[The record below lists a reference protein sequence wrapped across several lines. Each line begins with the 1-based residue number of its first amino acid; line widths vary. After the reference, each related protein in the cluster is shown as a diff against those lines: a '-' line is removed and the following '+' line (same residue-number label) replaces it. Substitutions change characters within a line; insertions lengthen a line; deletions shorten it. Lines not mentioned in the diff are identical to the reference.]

1 MAKAEEPHLRIVLV
15 GKTGVGKSATGNTL
29 LKKKVFQSKLSSSSL
44 TSECQKE
51 TAECGGQTLAVVDTP
66 GLFDTSKSEEHV
78 RNEIAKCMSYASPG
92 PHVFLVV
99 LQPGRF
105 TKEEQDTVKIIQQM
119 FGEKAAGYTMALFT
133 HGDDLKDEEHTI
145 EELIK
150 ENPALRQFVSQCR
163 GGFHVFDNKD
173 KDPGQVS
180 ELLKKIN
187 TMVQRNGGTYFTN
200 DMFQEAERAIREE
213 LRLVLVGQEKV
224 GKSSAANTILGK
236 KEFGCRISSTP
247 LTLSSRVVEGAVE
260 GRWVSVVDTPGLF
273 SSQLSPKEVKAE
285 LLAAVKLSSPG
296 PHAFLLTLQLG
307 RFTEEEQKGLQTL
320 QNMLSSNISKH
331 TMVLFTYGDR
341 LEDTDVQQLIREDDN
356 LQQLLKN
363 CSGYCHV
370 FNNRQMEDR
379 RQVQR
384 LLDKIDS
391 ISEGGHLNYRR
402 TSESFIVRVGQGIRQ
417 RCLRLFS
424 NFYHII
430 RSGETQRE
438 REETRGRERR
448 EDQGGEEKREE
459 GRKEKRGRGETVGLI
474 NYRVKT
480 EEETF

>member
-1 MAKAEEPHLRIVLV
+1 QFFVSDVFLLMELHISKFSWQHLKSEEPHLRIVLV

-213 LRLVLVGQEKV
+213 MERLQRENPSMGLKDARRRAEKDNRFNRAV
-224 GKSSAANTILGK
+224 RQGAAI
-236 KEFGCRISSTP
+236 
-247 LTLSSRVVEGAVE
+247 GAVA
-260 GRWVSVVDTPGLF
+260 GFLGGPLGAALG
-273 SSQLSPKEVKAE
+273 
-285 LLAAVKLSSPG
+285 AAVG
-296 PHAFLLTLQLG
+296 ALLG
-307 RFTEEEQKGLQTL
+307 AVNGAVQK
-320 QNMLSSNISKH
+320 NA
-331 TMVLFTYGDR
+331 
-341 LEDTDVQQLIREDDN
+341 
-356 LQQLLKN
+356 
-363 CSGYCHV
+363 CSI
-370 FNNRQMEDR
+370 Q
-379 RQVQR
+379 
-384 LLDKIDS
+384 
-391 ISEGGHLNYRR
+391 
-402 TSESFIVRVGQGIRQ
+402 
-417 RCLRLFS
+417 
-424 NFYHII
+424 
-430 RSGETQRE
+430 
-438 REETRGRERR
+438 
-448 EDQGGEEKREE
+448 
-459 GRKEKRGRGETVGLI
+459 
-474 NYRVKT
+474 
-480 EEETF
+480 